1 MTAQLEEAMQ
11 TVAEIKALIATLPLR
26 DQMIIEWRVSDLHA
40 MLSRFGNL
48 GRVALAL
55 VGAEVQLQ
63 DAEQEWA
70 EHERNQLAKQEAH
83 GG

>member
-1 MTAQLEEAMQ
+1 MNELEEAMQ
-11 TVAEIKALIATLPLR
+11 TVAEIKALIATLPPR
-26 DQMIIEWRVSDLHA
+26 DQMVIEWRVSDLHA

-48 GRVALAL
+48 GRLALAL

-70 EHERNQLAKQEAH
+70 EHERIQLAEQEAQ

>member
-1 MTAQLEEAMQ
+1 MNEQLEEAQ
-11 TVAEIKALIATLPLR
+11 QVVADIKALIETLPPR
-26 DQMIIEWRVSDLHA
+26 DRMVIEWRVSDLHS
-40 MLSRFGNL
+40 MLSRFGHL
-48 GRVALAL
+48 GRLALAL

-70 EHERNQLAKQEAH
+70 EHERIQLDEQEVA